1 MTGDQV
7 IRVRGEAELV
17 ARAGHLFGTV
27 GSEFLCAAN
36 DMSTWSRPNDRAAVA
51 QRMGASL
58 AEGVTVRK
66 LYTPTALTDEAGRH
80 HLFEVAAVGALVR
93 VCASPL
99 PHETIVIDRRVM
111 ILADPVP
118 TRDRGFTV
126 TSSPSLIEGVCSLL
140 DAVWQAS
147 DPLDVYLRRDRP
159 RIDADQRKILR
170 ALAEGLT
177 DETAARRLGVSLRT
191 YRRRVAELLAS
202 LESASRFQAGAR
214 AGELGLTR

>member
-1 MTGDQV
+1 
-7 IRVRGEAELV
+7 
-17 ARAGHLFGTV
+17 
-27 GSEFLCAAN
+27 
-36 DMSTWSRPNDRAAVA
+36 
-51 QRMGASL
+51 
-58 AEGVTVRK
+58 
-66 LYTPTALTDEAGRH
+66 
-80 HLFEVAAVGALVR
+80 
-93 VCASPL
+93 
-99 PHETIVIDRRVM
+99 
-111 ILADPVP
+111 
-118 TRDRGFTV
+118 
-126 TSSPSLIEGVCSLL
+126 VCSLL